1 MSLSSATDLHAA
13 VQAAHKAGRG
23 TRTPSALGIALGA
36 ALVAGAALTLP
47 VPAQAA
53 SSASSASLEGSS
65 ASVGS
70 LSTSVEG
77 SSRSSTGGNRYAEGA
92 YRIVEIAAAPE
103 RPGMVR
109 LRLQPVA
116 DATPTAALAL
126 MLPEQALQAAALGTG
141 AVVDL
146 RDRAWGLE
154 FSHGQPQR
162 PFFLALRD
170 DGLREL
176 RTRPLAPTL

>member
-1 MSLSSATDLHAA
+1 MSQTPRTGLQATLVVALLAGVALIA
-13 VQAAHKAGRG
+13 VG
-23 TRTPSALGIALGA
+23 
-36 ALVAGAALTLP
+36 
-47 VPAQAA
+47 PARAA
-53 SSASSASLEGSS
+53 SSASSASSEGSS

-77 SSRSSTGGNRYAEGA
+77 SSRSSTGGNRFVEGA

-116 DATPTAALAL
+116 DAASAAALAL
-126 MLPEQALQAAALGTG
+126 VLPEQALQAAALGTG
-141 AVVDL
+141 ALVEL